1 MVSATVTEVAYRFL
15 VDNVEAQKKNKQV
28 KDGLDDINKVSLGG
42 VDLSVKKLTA
52 SLSGLLP
59 VVSASAIAGFAYSA
73 VQAADAIG
81 DAADRAQLATGEFQR
96 LNYVATQADV
106 SFEELTRGLKQY
118 RIGADEAEQGQGKFR
133 EGLERLNL
141 KIADLRGL
149 SIEEQLQKISDK
161 FRDIYDPTTR
171 AAIAQDLF
179 GKSGQALIPLL
190 LKGGEAL
197 KTLADEAE
205 RLGLVFD
212 ERAIQG
218 ADRFTKALDR
228 LLLRAK
234 VATGGALGNLFA
246 DIFGT
251 GDELAD
257 TESRLQRLKDL
268 RDSLISHPNPATASL
283 LGPTL
288 LAIEGLTRRLETLQA
303 TAGGGGESLR
313 RVIEEAQAAENRR
326 FRDAQIQ
333 EFTPTAK
340 KIKEE
345 DEYDKLLRKFREQQ
359 EQEELQRENRRI
371 DRRIAFQERMAQAA
385 LDGEKKVSDATQE
398 ELDRRL
404 QYEQDARDKQL
415 EHEQQLQETLVNFR
429 RNTTNAAVTLLTAYG
444 GKYKKF
450 AQGILLIEKAHAIAK
465 TIISTKA
472 AAAAA
477 LEYYGPTPWGY
488 AAAAAAIAFGVA
500 QVAAIASTFIGGGSS
515 AAGSPHNPVF
525 VDTTAQTPGNDTLGT
540 ATPQGEQRALQIII
554 QGNVYSGRETVDFL
568 LQQLSQRINE
578 YDAVIINPSSRQARE
593 LQPEPT
599 T

>member
-1 MVSATVTEVAYRFL
+1 MASGTITEVAYRFL
-15 VDNVEAQKKNKQV
+15 VDNIEAQKKNKQV
-28 KDGLDDINKVSLGG
+28 KDSLKEINAVSLDDVG
-42 VDLSVKKLTA
+42 LSVDKLTK
-52 SLSGLLP
+52 SFKGLLP
-59 VVSASAIAGFAYSA
+59 VFSAAAIASFAYSA

-106 SFEELTRGLKQY
+106 NFEELTRGLKQY

-133 EGLERLNL
+133 EGLARLNL
-141 KIADLRGL
+141 TIADLRGL

-161 FRDIYDPTTR
+161 FRDVYDPTIR

-190 LKGGEAL
+190 LKGGDAL
-197 KTLADEAE
+197 KAIADEAE

-212 ERAIQG
+212 ERAIAG

-234 VATGGALGNLFA
+234 VATGGTLGNLFA

-257 TESRLQRLKDL
+257 TEARLTRLKDL
-268 RDSLISHPNPATASL
+268 RDAMLTHPNPATVAL
-283 LGPTL
+283 LAPTL
-288 LAIEGLTRRLETLQA
+288 IAISELTERLETLKA
-303 TAGGGGESLR
+303 TATANGGYAYDEWQR
-313 RVIEEAQAAENRR
+313 RTMDRWRRELQTDLIQPFTPTVKKIQEEDEVIKQIRERQEQEAQARNERMQSAQAEINRENESEMAAT
-326 FRDAQIQ
+326 FRNI
-333 EFTPTAK
+333 TASNN
-340 KIKEE
+340 EE
-345 DEYDKLLRKFREQQ
+345 LKRRSEDTERAH
-359 EQEELQRENRRI
+359 EQERDREK
-371 DRRIAFQERMAQAA
+371 E
-385 LDGEKKVSDATQE
+385 
-398 ELDRRL
+398 
-404 QYEQDARDKQL
+404 
-415 EHEQQLQETLVNFR
+415 LQETLTSFR
-429 RNTTNAAVTLLTAYG
+429 RDTVNAATTLLTAYG

-450 AQGILLIEKAHAIAK
+450 AQGILIIEKAHAIAK